1 MTPYRSLA
9 IALASGLLS
18 AAAGAAKLHVE
29 NHGVDGPSCGTQ
41 PAPCR
46 SISQGVLNAAE
57 GDTILVGPGFY
68 GDLDGDGALG
78 GVGEEGPAAATCD
91 CLVLVDKR
99 VSIRSTGGAAAT
111 LLLHPSLPIHAFRLS
126 ANGSS
131 VGRRSGGFTIAGPG
145 GTGLF
150 LEGEGVEV
158 AGNWLAGEVV
168 TANGNEAGLSDNRV
182 FGGEGIYAI
191 GSGAHLARNAVLL
204 AGQGYVLGLTDA
216 GLPLGAPR
224 RLERSVA
231 VGNLVGAV
239 VDPGVG
245 PTELERCALI
255 GNSLG
260 GVYVNVNEDTT
271 ASRLSLFGNGAA
283 SAATPEPN
291 CGFAAAIEVPAPRS
305 FWGSPAGPGP
315 DAADAA
321 CPIDAGS
328 IDFLP
333 VSPKEIR
340 VKLRTQR

>member
-1 MTPYRSLA
+1 MTAPRSLA

-29 NHGVDGPSCGTQ
+29 NHGVDGPTCGTQ

-46 SISQGVLNAAE
+46 SISQGVAEAAD

-78 GVGEEGPAAATCD
+78 EVGEEGPAAATCD

-111 LLLHPSLPIHAFRLS
+111 LLLHPSLPLRAFRLS

-131 VGRRSGGFTIAGPG
+131 VGRRNGGFTIVGPG

-158 AGNWLAGEVV
+158 AGNWLGGEVV
-168 TANGNEAGLSDNRV
+168 SANGSDATLSDNRV
-182 FGGEGIYAI
+182 LGGEGIYAI
-191 GSGAHLARNAVLL
+191 GSGARLARNAVLL
-204 AGQGYVLGLTDA
+204 ADQGYTLGLNDA

-231 VGNLVGAV
+231 VGNLLGVV
-239 VDPGVG
+239 VDSGVG
-245 PTELERCALI
+245 PTEIERCAVI

-260 GVYVNVNEDTT
+260 GVYVSVNEDTS
-271 ASRLSLFGNGAA
+271 ASRLSLYGNGAGSPA
-283 SAATPEPN
+283 SPEPN
-291 CGFAAAIEVPAPRS
+291 CGLAAAIEVPAPRS

-315 DAADAA
+315 DSADAA

-333 VSPKEIR
+333 VSAKEIR
-340 VKLRTQR
+340 VKLRTLR